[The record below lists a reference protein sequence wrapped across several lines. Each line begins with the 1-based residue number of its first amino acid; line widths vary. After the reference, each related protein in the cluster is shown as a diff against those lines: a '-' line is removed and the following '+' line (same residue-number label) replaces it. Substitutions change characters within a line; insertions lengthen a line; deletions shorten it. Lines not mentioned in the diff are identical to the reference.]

1 MSIAGPV
8 SRICSRRL
16 IMISTPNVSPCHH
29 SFSVVSKSFS
39 SQEDTKSPTA
49 KHLKV
54 GERDTWFQRKYREY
68 FDRGVAS
75 EQEIKACGVL
85 FSSYCCQGVQV
96 NDFFDYF
103 DMPDTFF
110 SWFLITELHMW
121 MLINRIMVNNDEDF
135 EKVRNFM
142 IATLW
147 QDCQIRVKLL
157 DTIPMSERK
166 ETLEDLAME
175 FQVNTCCS
183 ESF

>member
-1 MSIAGPV
+1 
-8 SRICSRRL
+8 
-16 IMISTPNVSPCHH
+16 MISTPSVSPCHH
-29 SFSVVSKSFS
+29 SLSVSSKSFS
-39 SQEDTKSPTA
+39 SQEDTNSATP

-68 FDRGVAS
+68 FNRGGAS

-85 FSSYCCQGVQV
+85 FSSYCCQGVKV

-121 MLINRIMVNNDEDF
+121 MVINRIMVNNDEDF

-175 FQVNTCCS
+175 FQV
-183 ESF
+183 